1 MGRASLYYNTSGYG
15 NVTSGQRS
23 LLNNTIGFYNT
34 AVGFEAGYYNTIGSY
49 NTYIGYAA
57 GPNSVMVNL
66 VNSTSIGYESMNT
79 NSNQVRIGNSSVTS
93 IGGYTGWTNLSD
105 SRFKS
110 NVRENVP
117 GLAFILKLK
126 PVTYTLDVNKL
137 NNFLHIPDSISNA
150 DDFMRNSNLEK
161 SQQVQTG
168 FIAQDVEQVASELG
182 YDFSGIDKPKN
193 ENDHYGLRYAEF
205 VVPLVKA
212 VQEQQ
217 LMIDELRLENKDLKS
232 EIKAIQ
238 LMLNK

>member
-1 MGRASLYYNTSGYG
+1 MS
-15 NVTSGQRS
+15 
-23 LLNNTIGFYNT
+23 
-34 AVGFEAGYYNTIGSY
+34 
-49 NTYIGYAA
+49 
-57 GPNSVMVNL
+57 
-66 VNSTSIGYESMNT
+66 
-79 NSNQVRIGNSSVTS
+79 
-93 IGGYTGWTNLSD
+93 
-105 SRFKS
+105 
-110 NVRENVP
+110 
-117 GLAFILKLK
+117 
-126 PVTYTLDVNKL
+126 
-137 NNFLHIPDSISNA
+137 
-150 DDFMRNSNLEK
+150 NSNLEK